1 MVINGL
7 LQLLM
12 LFLRVLFLPLKI
24 ITLPVQIGTVLADLV
39 VWFSKGAAVVAFYTH
54 FPFILACVSFCV
66 SVESLYFGHDLIYY
80 W

>member
-39 VWFSKGAAVVAFYTH
+39 VWFSKGAFCLLCRG
-54 FPFILACVSFCV
+54 ILREVLFA
-66 SVESLYFGHDLIYY
+66 SLRDFLEFQQ
-80 W
+80 